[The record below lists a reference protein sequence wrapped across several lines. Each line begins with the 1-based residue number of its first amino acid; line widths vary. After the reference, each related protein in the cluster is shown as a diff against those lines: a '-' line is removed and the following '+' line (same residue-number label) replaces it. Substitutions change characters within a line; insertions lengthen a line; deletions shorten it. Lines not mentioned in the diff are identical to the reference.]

1 MSLVANRLVLYV
13 QGYGNMVRVEN
24 NITSALGE
32 AYETRVIVF
41 DTSKLPNT
49 IKVVTQEDIQGS
61 FRDARSIGNN
71 IHLVTSSYINF
82 YQMASPLYRYN
93 TVFQGLNNTEYKA
106 AAIKIAKP
114 LIADFVAML
123 MNDIL
128 LNGKAPDIPKIAIW
142 QTDVGDNGNVIEQI
156 YSGGAIQ
163 AYVQLTS
170 FSVQGLMGD
179 LTLSTAGAFTPTSWG
194 YTYAVDGNLVFAAQG
209 WNWSPWW
216 QGSSQ
221 TTYLLG
227 FKLDGASATPSY
239 LGSVDG
245 YIINQYS
252 LSVYEGHLRVASTVD
267 TFWPVWNPVV
277 DANGVTI
284 MPQPVSTTN
293 NSVHVLKIPTGNETT
308 LKEVTAVTG
317 LGKPNE
323 RLTAVRFFKNICY
336 AGTYY
341 P

>member
-32 AYETRVIVF
+32 AYETRVIVL

-82 YQMASPLYRYN
+82 LPSWLVRCIATTLLSQDM
-93 TVFQGLNNTEYKA
+93 NNTEYKA

-123 MNDIL
+123 TNDIL

-156 YSGGAIQ
+156 YSGGAIHS
-163 AYVQLTS
+163 LRTI
-170 FSVQGLMGD
+170 D
-179 LTLSTAGAFTPTSWG
+179 LLFCAR
-194 YTYAVDGNLVFAAQG
+194 
-209 WNWSPWW
+209 
-216 QGSSQ
+216 
-221 TTYLLG
+221 
-227 FKLDGASATPSY
+227 LD
-239 LGSVDG
+239 
-245 YIINQYS
+245 
-252 LSVYEGHLRVASTVD
+252 
-267 TFWPVWNPVV
+267 
-277 DANGVTI
+277 
-284 MPQPVSTTN
+284 
-293 NSVHVLKIPTGNETT
+293 
-308 LKEVTAVTG
+308 
-317 LGKPNE
+317 
-323 RLTAVRFFKNICY
+323 RLT
-336 AGTYY
+336 
-341 P
+341 